1 MINHSGTIFGKQQFV
16 PDIDG
21 ENSSQATEGK
31 SFAKLC
37 SYYAEHSRWIR
48 CLLKVSSENDRDE
61 RKDVTTLTKF
71 IFAPFV
77 HLSGT

>member
-1 MINHSGTIFGKQQFV
+1 MERIAANDCADFYKVLFYKHT
-16 PDIDG
+16 
-21 ENSSQATEGK
+21 SQATEGK